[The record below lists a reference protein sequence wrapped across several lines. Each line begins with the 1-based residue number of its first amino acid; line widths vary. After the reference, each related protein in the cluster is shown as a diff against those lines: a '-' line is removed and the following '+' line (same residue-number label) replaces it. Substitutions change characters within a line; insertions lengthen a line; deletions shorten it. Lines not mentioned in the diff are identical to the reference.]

1 MIQKKNYTYKMRIV
15 KTLFTHE
22 RISRLFFAGEGYKQV
37 RVGQLSVP
45 LGTLNM
51 AVAYRTKMT
60 ITPTQTIGRDSTT
73 LLLKS
78 TDPHWNLKD
87 LSPKHRY
94 QNYGSSKKR

>member
-1 MIQKKNYTYKMRIV
+1 
-15 KTLFTHE
+15 
-22 RISRLFFAGEGYKQV
+22 
-37 RVGQLSVP
+37 
-45 LGTLNM
+45 M

-78 TDPHWNLKD
+78 ADPHWNLKD

-94 QNYGSSKKR
+94 QNHGSSKKR